1 MSRPGPS
8 TGVVSRPVH
17 QDRTGDLFDYYVS
30 DTDTCDSGDDD
41 NNNNNNN
48 NDNGV
53 GLDDK
58 VNDDP
63 PYSEGN
69 DTDEDV
75 EDDLDYIERSDALC
89 GGQLFISLLT

>member
-30 DTDTCDSGDDD
+30 DTDTCDNEDDD

-53 GLDDK
+53 GLDDSK
-58 VNDDP
+58 GDVNDDP
-63 PYSEGN
+63 PYREG
-69 DTDEDV
+69 DDKDEDV
-75 EDDLDYIERSDALC
+75 EDDLDHIESSDDDNNDYDR
-89 GGQLFISLLT
+89 Q